1 MKDQSIQS
9 RSNTAPFRLT
19 AMAVLLGVASF
30 GAHAAQTVTLT
41 SNLAAVTVGQ
51 SITLTAKANN
61 GLGTA
66 LKGPITFTDGANQ
79 VPGSPVNAVNS
90 TATLTVSP
98 ITSVGVH
105 NFAAAYTFTGLV
117 SSKPV
122 ASAVLPV
129 TVNKAV
135 PTVALG
141 ALPAATVG
149 SAVDVSAQ
157 LGGGYQAGGVVTI
170 TDTTANTSVQGTLDA
185 SGKATVRMT
194 FATPGTH
201 SLKAAYAGDANNAS
215 AVSAAAALT
224 AKNAISIN
232 MASDAA
238 IRWVGSSSVGLVAT
252 FSAAP
257 PAGSVVKF
265 MDSVNGATPVQ
276 LGANVTV
283 NASRQAKA
291 TVALTGVG
299 KHVIT
304 AVYAGDSVTN
314 AATSAAVSVAAVAK
328 LSADAATSGYT
339 NKVYVDVAAPTCAPS
354 ATLVCG
360 TSDNPYRNLPQAF
373 AALVP
378 DTELVIA
385 GRDGFAYYSLDD
397 GALPA
402 VSQQHTL
409 VLRKPNF
416 PGPNTVQMPVGD
428 GTFYDSVDVL
438 KPASQPAMKP
448 TLIRQWAGT
457 GLGRPVVRGTA
468 KVSGWQA
475 VPGSVPNLYSVVWN
489 TKAEGLDAYQDA
501 ATGAWKFPTTVRPQ
515 QVYREPAV
523 VSGQATV
530 LEQVGGVLFNEG
542 KYVSPPLDGDP
553 ALAPWPEKGVRQR
566 PIGRVPTQGS
576 QPWLNLAPDQF
587 YVDAPLLPDGSGNID
602 KAKPV
607 TVYVRLSSP
616 LSQGEALEVSLQQF
630 LLDTCS
636 VGQGCA
642 ANMTLKDLIFE
653 RSNGNGYSMQNTAVT
668 FAGEKM
674 VMDNVT
680 VRRGDAICLTMFG
693 QTITLKNSVIEYCGQ
708 TGLTASGSGHA
719 IDNNKVRYNNAKGFN
734 ENWAAGGMKFISP
747 QRLTQ
752 STVTNNEV
760 SFNDGSGIWLD
771 TTVDTVTISGNTIG
785 MNGRV
790 VSDMDKGEG
799 GVAGFGVHLEA
810 VDNNKVLN
818 NTIVAN
824 ANSGI
829 HLIGQASTISGNFI
843 AANLGSGISRPADS
857 RLPCPSSVATGN
869 LVTGNDFA
877 WNDEVVRN
885 PRDPANPTVV
895 QGINF
900 ITLARMAGDV
910 SDNNRYCGSNLGFVN
925 QVPMAS
931 SASACGFVY
940 QGSSWYGLPSWRT
953 ASSQDSASVSGT
965 LVFDPAVVTKVK
977 NRDAAFWATVVSGA
991 FKTQTNASCAP
1002 LLKP

>member
-1 MKDQSIQS
+1 
-9 RSNTAPFRLT
+9 
-19 AMAVLLGVASF
+19 V
-30 GAHAAQTVTLT
+30 
-41 SNLAAVTVGQ
+41 
-51 SITLTAKANN
+51 
-61 GLGTA
+61 
-66 LKGPITFTDGANQ
+66 
-79 VPGSPVNAVNS
+79 
-90 TATLTVSP
+90 
-98 ITSVGVH
+98 
-105 NFAAAYTFTGLV
+105 
-117 SSKPV
+117 
-122 ASAVLPV
+122 
-129 TVNKAV
+129 
-135 PTVALG
+135 
-141 ALPAATVG
+141 
-149 SAVDVSAQ
+149 VDVSAQ
-157 LGGGYQAGGVVTI
+157 LGGGYKAGGEVTI

-224 AKNAISIN
+224 AKNAISIS
-232 MASDAA
+232 MTSDAA

-257 PAGSVVKF
+257 PAGAVVKF
-265 MDSVNGATPVQ
+265 LDSVNGAAPAQ
-276 LGANVTV
+276 LVANVAV
-283 NASRQAKA
+283 NASRQATA
-291 TVALTGVG
+291 TVPLTGVG
-299 KHVIT
+299 THVIT

-314 AATSAAVSVAAVAK
+314 AATSPAVSVAAVAK
-328 LSADAATSGYT
+328 LSADTATSGYT
-339 NKVYVDVAAPTCAPS
+339 NKVYVDVAAPTCTPS

-360 TSDNPYRNLPQAF
+360 TVANPYRNLPQAF

-378 DTELVIA
+378 DTELIIA

-397 GALPA
+397 GALPG
-402 VSQQHTL
+402 VSLQHTL
-409 VLRKPNF
+409 VLRQPNF
-416 PGPNTVQMPVGD
+416 PGPNTLQMPVGD

-448 TLIRQWAGT
+448 TLVRQWAGT

-523 VSGQATV
+523 ASGQATV

-542 KYVSPPLDGDP
+542 QYVSPPLDGDP

-587 YVDAPLLPDGSGNID
+587 YVDAPVLPGGSGNID

-636 VGQGCA
+636 IGKGCA
-642 ANMTLKDLIFE
+642 ANLTIKDLVFE

-693 QTITLKNSVIEYCGQ
+693 QKITLKNSVIEYCGQ
-708 TGLTASGSGHA
+708 TGLTASGSGHT

-771 TTVDTVTISGNTIG
+771 TTVDNLTISGNKIG

-799 GVAGFGVHLEA
+799 GVGGFGVHLE
-810 VDNNKVLN
+810 VVNSNTVTNNV
-818 NTIVAN
+818 IVGN
-824 ANSGI
+824 ANSGV
-829 HLIGQASTISGNFI
+829 HLIGQSSNISGNFI
-843 AANLGSGISRPADS
+843 AANMGPAISRPVDS
-857 RLPCPSSVATGN
+857 RLPCPSAASTGN
-869 LVTGNDFA
+869 LVTNNDFV
-877 WNDEVVRN
+877 WNDEVVHN
-885 PRDPANPTVV
+885 VVSPQDPHP
-895 QGINF
+895 GINF
-900 ITLARMAGDV
+900 TTLQRMVGDV
-910 SDNNRYCGSNLGFVN
+910 SDSNRYCNTLLGLINL
-925 QVPMAS
+925 VPDGPAQGACS
-931 SASACGFVY
+931 LSYTGRRSFGLSAWRADTA
-940 QGSSWYGLPSWRT
+940 LPQNGG
-953 ASSQDSASVSGT
+953 ASQDVGSVSAT
-965 LVFDPAVVTKVK
+965 VAIDQALVTQLK
-977 NRDAAFWATVVSGA
+977 NRDKALWAQVLSGD
-991 FKTQTNASCAP
+991 FKTQALQKCSQQFMP
-1002 LLKP
+1002 